1 MLSQAELETEGSG
14 LAQSLVC
21 LPPLDVTLSQELES
35 YKADG
40 VTSQFMM
47 LRPVHSEKIVSKTLR
62 GGWVFLSGIQFTAH
76 FIDFFCVETKR
87 FVGSFVH
94 VILTQQTCGQ
104 RSSTAVESKHQ
115 ALGNY
120 FLERIWYMFPVSK
133 CRGD

>member
-76 FIDFFCVETKR
+76 FIEIFVVEAKQ

-94 VILTQQTCGQ
+94 VILTRQTRGQ
-104 RSSTAVESKHQ
+104 RSSKPAERKRQ
-115 ALGNY
+115 ALRNH
-120 FLERIWYMFPVSK
+120 FSE
-133 CRGD
+133 